1 MPVSIEQSVDALK
14 LLTQRSRFVRKM
26 AADCG
31 TDPAQFREL
40 FYKRAKLL
48 IAAQREGSANSEI
61 VKEQIREATEALFG
75 RAEPP
80 SAQFVEWLSEA
91 DWIVFRLEDAKIRS
105 EHDKRHTGG
114 TIRSMSSSIK
124 AALVIAVAIIIGA
137 WLHSYLSPFQSCVRE
152 AESGPRPSKSPAVL
166 CARLLGGKR

>member
-1 MPVSIEQSVDALK
+1 MPVSIDPSVDGLK

-26 AADCG
+26 AADRG
-31 TDPAQFREL
+31 MDPAQFREL

-48 IAAQREGSANSEI
+48 TAAQREGSADSEI
-61 VKEQIREATEALFG
+61 VQAQIREATEALFG
-75 RAEPP
+75 QAEPP

-105 EHDKRHTGG
+105 QHDERPTDGA
-114 TIRSMSSSIK
+114 TRAMSLSIK

-152 AESGPRPSKSPAVL
+152 AESQPSLSKSPAVL